1 MNKSW
6 KGEDNVDNKGSGD
19 YGDAFEDEV
28 GGDDDLGK
36 RRLRMTVM
44 TTGKTIMKKR

>member
-1 MNKSW
+1 MNQSW
-6 KGEDNVDNKGSGD
+6 KGDDYVDNKGYGD
-19 YGDAFEDEV
+19 NGDAFEDEV
-28 GGDDDLGK
+28 GGDDDIGK